1 MPTVSRPRVSF
12 PDLATFIAKTGITQM
27 EIAAA
32 VGVSQAALSRYVT
45 GAHIPRPAIAQ
56 RLARFANI
64 PLDSFVRTRLKRTA

>member
-32 VGVSQAALSRYVT
+32 VGVSQGALSRYVS
-45 GAHIPRPAIAQ
+45 GAQVPRPTIA
-56 RLARFANI
+56 ARIAKFANV
-64 PLDSFVRTRLKRTA
+64 PLDSFVRTRLKRNA